1 MDSIW
6 STRRYAPVTVDIDL
20 LTLKGKKILK
30 AASEKTKKTKPPQQ
44 QVHQEQPEQEQEGDI
59 VQHLPRHSSPRRHLQ
74 MDPSEGEPLRQGGG
88 ERPNIAPSTV
98 GWPRRRPLGV
108 VFSEV
113 SLCIGK
119 TPILSR
125 VGGACRPGEVLA
137 IMGPSGSGKTSLLNV
152 VSGRVRPTSGS
163 ITIGGAPL
171 TKRHKRH
178 LCYVLQDDIFFAN
191 LTLRQTLMYTALLRL
206 PESMTH
212 QEKMNLVDH
221 ILQLLDL
228 KHCQDTIIGEVMNR
242 GLSGGEKKR
251 TNIACELLTNPS
263 IMLLDE
269 PTSGLDSS
277 TAHDLIATLK
287 QFAEKEHKTVIV
299 TLHQP
304 SSQIFYMIDQLLLL
318 CNGQNAYFGD
328 TRKVVEHFSS
338 LGLPIAPNY
347 NPADFILEQAKGS
360 PEVQERLI
368 LGAREG
374 HKLNFNLP
382 ENIKLQT
389 TPSIHSLYSKYLS
402 LPTVHTS
409 GVSNNP
415 CPWDGS
421 CTTCHT
427 QCQEYNKKCPTDISV
442 TIDTDKKES
451 PVYNK
456 IVGEE
461 EDSGRSSW
469 SEETLS
475 EASGSSS
482 VCEEYPDMLWPTSF
496 STQVKVLTRR
506 NFCVARPII
515 LSWLNGVQTLVLA
528 VIAGLL
534 WYQAPRTEES
544 LQDLQ
549 GWMFFSTHYWMLFI
563 LFAAL
568 QSFPAEREVITKER
582 ASGSYR
588 VSAYYLAKMVGE
600 LPLTFTLPTVYFFI
614 SYTMMGWDNTV
625 TGFMLL
631 FMLLLNTLVAQSVG
645 LLIGAVCYDLQVGIT
660 VAAIFTLFTQLFGGY
675 LTTRIPFWLAWAKY
689 LSMVHYA
696 YQNMN
701 IIQFTYGLSIRCST
715 ENSRFSSCVEYA
727 QSDEETHYIPVK
739 EILEENGEP
748 LPLWMNTTLLIGF
761 MIVVRLLTYVM
772 LRYLHR
778 PK

>member
-30 AASEKTKKTKPPQQ
+30 AASEKTKRTKAPQYL
-44 QVHQEQPEQEQEGDI
+44 HKN
-59 VQHLPRHSSPRRHLQ
+59 HSHPQIQ
-74 MDPSEGEPLRQGGG
+74 MDPTEGQPLKQTLDL
-88 ERPNIAPSTV
+88 PDIAPVTI
-98 GWPRRRPLGV
+98 GWPRRRPLDV
-108 VFSEV
+108 AFSDV
-113 SLCIGK
+113 SLMLDK
-119 TPILSR
+119 TPILSG
-125 VGGACRPGEVLA
+125 VGGGCKPGEVLA
-137 IMGPSGSGKTSLLNV
+137 IMGPSGSGKTSLLNAI
-152 VSGRVRPTSGS
+152 SGRVRPTSGT

-171 TKRHKRH
+171 NKRHKRQI
-178 LCYVLQDDIFFAN
+178 CYVLQDDIFYAN
-191 LTLRQTLMYTALLRL
+191 LTLRQTLVYTALLRL
-206 PESMTH
+206 PDSMTY

-221 ILQLLDL
+221 ILNLLDL
-228 KHCQDTIIGEVMNR
+228 KHCQDTIIGKVLNR
-242 GLSGGEKKR
+242 GLSGGERKR

-277 TAHDLIATLK
+277 TAHSLISTLK

-304 SSQIFYMIDQLLLL
+304 SSQIFYMVDRLLLL

-338 LGLPIAPNY
+338 LGLPIAPHY
-347 NPADFILEQAKGS
+347 NPADFILEQVKGP

-368 LGAREG
+368 QGAKEG
-374 HKLNFNLP
+374 IRLNFNLP
-382 ENIKLQT
+382 QNITLQT
-389 TPSIHSLYSKYLS
+389 SPSINSLYSKYLS
-402 LPTVHTS
+402 LPAIHVRTGIDTNHCS
-409 GVSNNP
+409 WNNE
-415 CPWDGS
+415 CS
-421 CTTCHT
+421 A
-427 QCQEYNKKCPTDISV
+427 CQQQSQHYQQKCSTEVSV
-442 TIDTDKKES
+442 TIDIDKKES
-451 PVYNK
+451 PIYNK
-456 IVGEE
+456 IVVGEE

-469 SEETLS
+469 SEETGS
-475 EASGSSS
+475 ETSRSTSR
-482 VCEEYPDMLWPTSF
+482 CEEYSDMQWPTSF
-496 STQVKVLTRR
+496 FTQFKVLTQR

-515 LSWLNGVQTLVLA
+515 LSWLNGAQTLILA

-544 LQDLQ
+544 LQDIQ

-600 LPLTFTLPTVYFFI
+600 LPLTFTLPTIYFFI
-614 SYTMMGWDNTV
+614 SYTMMGWDNII

-660 VAAIFTLFTQLFGGY
+660 IAAIFTLFTQLFGGY
-675 LTTRIPFWLAWAKY
+675 LANRIPPWLVWAKY

-696 YQNMN
+696 FQNMN
-701 IIQFTYGLSIRCST
+701 IIQFTYGMKISCST
-715 ENSRFSSCVEYA
+715 ENSRFNSCVEILP
-727 QSDEETHYIPVK
+727 SDGDSHSIPIN
-739 EILEENGEP
+739 EILAERGEP
-748 LPLWMNTTLLIGF
+748 LPLWVNTAILVGF
-761 MIVVRLLTYVM
+761 MIAVRFLTYVM
-772 LRYLHR
+772 LRFLHR